1 MIHSSKLGKLMPT
14 RESLV
19 AETLVNLADTL
30 VAGYDVTEMFYY
42 LVESC
47 TEVLSIG
54 HAGLLLVDTAG
65 DLQVV
70 AATSEVAH
78 LIELLQI
85 QNQEGPCL
93 DAFRTGEPVES
104 GPLDAPAAIERWP
117 ILSEAAHQAGFG
129 AITALPMRLRNQ
141 VLGALNLFRIDS
153 DELSSVDQ
161 AVAQAFA
168 NIATIS
174 VIQARTTHDARGV
187 IDQLQ
192 RALDTRIVIEQAK
205 GYLAQHAQVSTDQA
219 FGRIRRYARDHN
231 LQLSAVARDI
241 VSGKL
246 DSQRLADRPVDS
258 SETPV

>member
-1 MIHSSKLGKLMPT
+1 MVESFEMPDR

-19 AETLVNLADTL
+19 TDTLVNLADTL
-30 VAGYDVTEMFYY
+30 VAGYDITEMFYY

-47 TEVLSIG
+47 AKVLSVG
-54 HAGLLLVDTAG
+54 HSGLLLVDTAG

-78 LIELLQI
+78 VIELLQI

-93 DAFRTGEPVES
+93 DAFRSGQIVES
-104 GPLDAPAAIERWP
+104 GPLRKADARERWP
-117 ILSEAAHQAGFG
+117 ILSAAAIEAGFD
-129 AITALPMRLRNQ
+129 AITALPMRLRDQ

-153 DELSSVDQ
+153 IPLTPGDV

-174 VIQARTTHDARGV
+174 VIQARSTHDARGV

-192 RALDTRIVIEQAK
+192 RALDSRVVIEQAK
-205 GYLAQHAQVSTDQA
+205 GFIAQQARISPDQS
-219 FGRIRRYARDHN
+219 FTRLRRYSRDNN
-231 LQLSAVARDI
+231 LRLSEVARD
-241 VSGKL
+241 VVAGRL
-246 DSQRLADRPVDS
+246 DPQNWPKRP
-258 SETPV
+258 